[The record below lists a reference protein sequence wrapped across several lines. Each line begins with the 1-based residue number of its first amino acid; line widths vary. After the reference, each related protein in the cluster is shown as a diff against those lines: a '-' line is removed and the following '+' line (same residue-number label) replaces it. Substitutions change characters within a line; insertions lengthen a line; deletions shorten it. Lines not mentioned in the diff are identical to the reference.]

1 MGISKI
7 FEKEAQRRF
16 GDYQGGD
23 YTKNEGKR
31 TSILTGHFQCVC
43 ELSTLFS
50 LKGGAVVQ
58 WCTNLGNFANQAVCC
73 QLIAA
78 INGQF
83 LEQLMRSMLFNS
95 KHSFRK
101 I

>member
-23 YTKNEGKR
+23 YTKNEGKP

-50 LKGGAVVQ
+50 SLRTFHGIKKVRKFQ
-58 WCTNLGNFANQAVCC
+58 S
-73 QLIAA
+73 AA
-78 INGQF
+78 
-83 LEQLMRSMLFNS
+83 
-95 KHSFRK
+95 
-101 I
+101 